1 MSKTKYSA
9 EHEYVS
15 LDGAITTIGI
25 SNYAQEQLGDIVYV
39 ELPTVGASFAKGDEI
54 AVVESVKAASE
65 LYSPVGGTVVEVN
78 DALEADPSLVNSD
91 AEGNGWIFKLTLS
104 NDSELDDLMDE
115 TAYSSHIA

>member
-15 LDGAITTIGI
+15 LDGATATIGI

-39 ELPTVGASFAKGDEI
+39 ELPIVGASFAKGDEI